1 MAGTETVGARTD
13 DTARIAVPTDSD
25 EADTD
30 TAKVDET
37 PGGTDGTRRIQIRAV
52 SAADTYSLGG
62 AVLGAL
68 GLVWVLY
75 ERVLPFSGALGF
87 WVCWY
92 ASFLMI
98 YAGVCGT
105 QWPGRVVI
113 DKLVRVMVA
122 SAGVLVLAIVL
133 DQIGYVLL
141 RGWDAIRH
149 SNFFSETMSLAG
161 PLDPLTSGGMVHAL
175 VGSLEQMAISTV
187 IAVPLGVFAAL
198 FLVEVGGPLARPVRT
213 IVEAMTALP
222 EIIAGLF
229 IYAFA
234 ILSLGLDQSGFAA
247 ALALTVMMIPIV
259 TRSSEVILRLV
270 PGGLREASYAL
281 GASQVRTVFT
291 IVLPT
296 ARSGLATAVILA
308 MARAVGE
315 TSPVLLTAGFTSG
328 MNTNPFS
335 GPQVSLPLYIYSYVR
350 FPQQTMVSRAFG
362 AGLALMIMVL
372 ALFALARFLGGKNP
386 GELTRRQRRRIQRD
400 AKRKSA
406 ATTDRPAKQ
415 VQTQLS
421 EAS

>member
-1 MAGTETVGARTD
+1 MSRTETVGVRTD
-13 DTARIAVPTDSD
+13 DTARIGVTADGD

-30 TAKVDET
+30 TDVGPVAET
-37 PGGTDGTRRIQIRAV
+37 PRRTGIAGRIQVRAF
-52 SAADTYSLGG
+52 STADAWSLGG
-62 AVLGAL
+62 ALLGAL

-75 ERVLPFSGALGF
+75 ERVLPLSGALGF
-87 WVCWY
+87 WVCSY
-92 ASFLMI
+92 AGFLVI

-105 QWPGRVVI
+105 QWPRRIVVDKIVRVV
-113 DKLVRVMVA
+113 VA

-133 DQIGYVLL
+133 DQIGYVVF

-149 SNFFSETMSLAG
+149 SNFFSQTMSLAG

-175 VGSLEQMAISTV
+175 VGSLEQMAIATV
-187 IAVPLGVFAAL
+187 IAVPLGVLAAL
-198 FLVEVGGPLARPVRT
+198 FLVEVGGAMARPVRT

-229 IYAFA
+229 IYAFV
-234 ILSLGLDQSGFAA
+234 ILSLGIDQSGFAA

-281 GASQVRTVFT
+281 GASQARTVFT
-291 IVLPT
+291 VVLPT

-362 AGLALMIMVL
+362 AGLALMLMVL
-372 ALFALARFLGGKNP
+372 ALFAIARFIGGKSP
-386 GELTRRQRRRIQRD
+386 GELTRRQRRRMQRD
-400 AKRKSA
+400 TARAKSA
-406 ATTDRPAKQ
+406 SRVAARPQ
-415 VQTQLS
+415 PQMS

>member
-1 MAGTETVGARTD
+1 VCCYAGF
-13 DTARIAVPTDSD
+13 
-25 EADTD
+25 
-30 TAKVDET
+30 
-37 PGGTDGTRRIQIRAV
+37 
-52 SAADTYSLGG
+52 
-62 AVLGAL
+62 
-68 GLVWVLY
+68 LV
-75 ERVLPFSGALGF
+75 
-87 WVCWY
+87 
-92 ASFLMI
+92 I

-105 QWPGRVVI
+105 QWPRRIVV
-113 DKLVRVMVA
+113 DKIVRVMVA
-122 SAGVLVLAIVL
+122 SAGLLVLAIVL
-133 DQIGYVLL
+133 DQIGYVVL

-149 SNFFSETMSLAG
+149 SNFFSQTMSLAG

-175 VGSLEQMAISTV
+175 VGSLEQMAIATV
-187 IAVPLGVFAAL
+187 IAVPLGVLAAL
-198 FLVEVGGPLARPVRT
+198 FLVEVGGAMARPVRT

-229 IYAFA
+229 IYAFV
-234 ILSLGLDQSGFAA
+234 ILSLGIDQSGFAA

-281 GASQVRTVFT
+281 GASQARTVFT
-291 IVLPT
+291 VVLPT

-362 AGLALMIMVL
+362 AGLALMLMVL
-372 ALFALARFLGGKNP
+372 ALFAIARFIGGKSP
-386 GELTRRQRRRIQRD
+386 GELTRRQRRRMQRD
-400 AKRKSA
+400 TARAKSA
-406 ATTDRPAKQ
+406 SRVAARPQ
-415 VQTQLS
+415 PQMS

>member
-1 MAGTETVGARTD
+1 MAGTETVGARTN
-13 DTARIAVPTDSD
+13 DTARIAVPTDD
-25 EADTD
+25 AETDADRG
-30 TAKVDET
+30 AVDET
-37 PGGTDGTRRIQIRAV
+37 PRDTGTSRVQVRAV
-52 SAADTYSLGG
+52 SAADAYSLGG
-62 AVLGAL
+62 AVFGAL

-75 ERVLPFSGALGF
+75 ERVLPLSGALGF
-87 WVCWY
+87 WVCCY
-92 ASFLMI
+92 AGFLLI
-98 YAGVCGT
+98 YAGVCST
-105 QWPGRVVI
+105 QWPGRFVI
-113 DKLVRVMVA
+113 DKLVRVIVA
-122 SAGVLVLAIVL
+122 SAGLIVLAIVL
-133 DQIGYVLL
+133 DQIGYVVL
-141 RGWDAIRH
+141 RGWDAIGH
-149 SNFFSETMSLAG
+149 SNFFSQTMALAG

-198 FLVEVGGPLARPVRT
+198 FLVEVGGPMARPVRT

-234 ILSLGLDQSGFAA
+234 ILSLGLDPSGFAA

-281 GASQVRTVFT
+281 GASQARTVFT

-308 MARAVGE
+308 MARAIGE

-335 GPQVSLPLYIYSYVR
+335 GPQVSLPLYIYTYVR

-362 AGLALMIMVL
+362 AGLALMLMVL
-372 ALFALARFLGGKNP
+372 ALFALARFLGGKDP
-386 GELTRRQRRRIQRD
+386 GELTRRQRRRMQRD
-400 AKRKSA
+400 ARRKSA

-415 VQTQLS
+415 MQTHLS
-421 EAS
+421 EAR